1 MTDDDVEELKQQGLT
16 LVERND
22 DGYTVFVTAAD
33 EEMAGE
39 ATTDSEDGDKDEGE
53 GDDDED
59 DGEEEDEDEDEDEEY
74 ENDPDGDDEFAGT
87 DYKGRW
93 IPDQDSK
100 RNA

>member
-39 ATTDSEDGDKDEGE
+39 ATTDSEDGDKDEDKVE

-59 DGEEEDEDEDEDEEY
+59 DGEDEDEEY